1 MSGVKKGLK
10 NIGKAL
16 LLHGLFPA
24 VYRLHCIRPVK
35 RGQVLFLEIRYAELS
50 NNFTLLYE
58 EFCKKEAFR
67 VKVSFLGNSVFS
79 FREYTVRCLKM
90 LGLLAG
96 SEIVFVN
103 ESSNVLAALPV
114 RGQTKLVQTWHGCGA
129 FKRFGYDGVTRLKE
143 RYYNDYL
150 FTTVSSEEVVDIYA
164 RSMGQDR
171 SRVLPIGV
179 SRTDVFFDRQHV
191 AGCRR
196 RIEER
201 FGIGSGK
208 KIMLYAPTFRGNV
221 GNAVSPRLLNP
232 DVLYGLLGE
241 EYVVLYKG
249 HPAVRT
255 KWEIPERCS
264 SCYQDASGERIEE
277 LLCAADLCVTDY
289 SSLIFEFALLERPM
303 YFYAYDYEAY
313 SRERGFYYPLD
324 TFLPGPVCRTEE
336 ELAQSVLHPQ
346 PADLDRVRVFR
357 EKFMSAC
364 DGHATERIMERLAKL

>member
-1 MSGVKKGLK
+1 MAGVKSRIK
-10 NIGKAL
+10 NIGKL
-16 LLHGLFPA
+16 FLLHGLFPA
-24 VYRLHCIRPVK
+24 VYRMHCIRPVK
-35 RGQVLFLEIRYAELS
+35 KGQVLFLEIRYAELS

-58 EFCKKEAFR
+58 EFCKKEAFH

-79 FREYTVRCLKM
+79 FREYISRCLKM

-114 RGQTKLVQTWHGCGA
+114 RSQTKLVQTWHGCGA
-129 FKRFGYDGVTRLKE
+129 FKRFGYDGVTELKE

-164 RSMGQDR
+164 KSMGQER

-179 SRTDVFFDRQHV
+179 SRTDVFFDRKYV
-191 AGCRR
+191 EGCRE
-196 RIEER
+196 RIMEC

-208 KIMLYAPTFRGNV
+208 KIVLYAPTFRGNV
-221 GNAVSPRLLNP
+221 GAAQSPRLFNP
-232 DVLYGLLGE
+232 SVLYGLLGE

-249 HPAVRT
+249 HPAVRVN
-255 KWEIPERCS
+255 WEVPKNCS
-264 SCYQDASGERIEE
+264 HCYKDASGEPIEA

-303 YFYAYDYEAY
+303 YFYAYDYELY
-313 SRERGFYYPLD
+313 SRERGFYYPLV
-324 TFLPGPVCRTEE
+324 TFLPGPVCRTEV
-336 ELAQSVLHPQ
+336 ELAQAILHPS
-346 PADLDRVRVFR
+346 PADLQRVREFR

-364 DGHATERIMERLAKL
+364 DGHATQRIMERLAK